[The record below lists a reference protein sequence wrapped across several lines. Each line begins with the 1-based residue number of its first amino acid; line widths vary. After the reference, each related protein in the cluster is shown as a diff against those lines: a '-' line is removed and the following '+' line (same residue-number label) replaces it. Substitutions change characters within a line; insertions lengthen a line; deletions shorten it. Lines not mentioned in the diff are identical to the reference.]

1 MFSSVSQA
9 FQSMFSHK
17 LRSFLTMLGII
28 IGIGAIITIISTI
41 KGTNEQIKEN
51 LIGSGNNVVTVRLF
65 QNDMEYEAAY
75 SGNPVGVLQAD
86 EEVKDALQ
94 KLKGVEEVTFYC
106 YREYADQIYYRN
118 TAFNGKVYGVDENYF
133 KVNGYRIRRGRGF
146 SGQEFSSVRKNIL
159 LDTVAARSLFGSE
172 DPVGKIVEIVGEPF
186 AVIGVLER
194 SESFEPVIN
203 SREDYD
209 LYTTEENGIIFM
221 PQTAWP
227 VAYRFDEPLQVDF
240 NAESTEDMTAA
251 GKAVADYLNA
261 HVVAESS
268 YLNGFA
274 YRSNDLLEKAE
285 QLQSMS
291 ESANQQLLWIAAI
304 SLLVGGVGVMNI
316 MLVNVTERTAEIGLR
331 KAVGAKRRR
340 ILSQFLVE
348 ASVLTGI
355 GGVLGAALG
364 VGLSQLL
371 SRLMQT
377 PTAVSIPAM
386 IAAVAFSVLIG
397 LFFGLLPAVKASNLN
412 PIEALRRD

>member
-9 FQSMFSHK
+9 FQSIFSHK

-28 IGIGAIITIISTI
+28 IGIAAIITIISTI

-65 QNDMEYEAAY
+65 QNDMEYEMAY
-75 SGNPVGVLQAD
+75 SGNPTGVLRAD
-86 EEVKDALQ
+86 KEDGEALLKLPGVKD
-94 KLKGVEEVTFYC
+94 VTFYSF
-106 YREYADQIYYRN
+106 REYADQVFYRN
-118 TAFNGKVYGVDENYF
+118 TAFNGKIYGVDEHYF
-133 KVNGYRIRRGRGF
+133 RVNGYRIRQGRGF
-146 SGQEFSSVRKNIL
+146 GAVEHSSVRKNIL
-159 LDTVAARSLFGSE
+159 LDTVASRSLFGSG
-172 DPVGKIVEIVGEPF
+172 DPVGKIIEIMGEPF
-186 AVIGVLER
+186 VVIGVLER
-194 SESFEPVIN
+194 SKSFEPVIN

-209 LYTTEENGIIFM
+209 LYATEENGIIFM
-221 PQTAWP
+221 PQSAWP
-227 VAYRFDEPLQVDF
+227 VVHRFDEPLQVDIS
-240 NAESTEDMTAA
+240 AESTEDMTAA
-251 GKAVADYLNA
+251 GKVVADYLNENLIA
-261 HVVAESS
+261 QTV
-268 YLNGFA
+268 LQNGIA

-291 ESANQQLLWIAAI
+291 NSANQQLIWIAGI

-340 ILSQFLVE
+340 ILSQFLIE

-355 GGVLGAALG
+355 GGILGAALG

-377 PTAVSIPAM
+377 PAAISIPAM
-386 IAAVAFSVLIG
+386 IAAVVFSVMIG
-397 LFFGLLPAVKASNLN
+397 LIFGLLPAVKASKLN

>member
-9 FQSMFSHK
+9 LQSILSHK

-28 IGIGAIITIISTI
+28 IGIAAIITIVSTI

-51 LIGSGNNVVTVRLF
+51 LIGAGNNVVSVRLF
-65 QNDMEYEAAY
+65 QNDMEYESAY
-75 SGNPVGVLQAD
+75 AGNPVGVLQPEKEDKEALRKLSGVR
-86 EEVKDALQ
+86 EVS
-94 KLKGVEEVTFYC
+94 FYR
-106 YREYADQIYYRN
+106 YREYADQVYYRN
-118 TAFNGKVYGVDENYF
+118 TAFNGKIYGVDETYF
-133 KVNGYRIRRGRGF
+133 HVNGYGIRQGRDFGTV
-146 SGQEFSSVRKNIL
+146 EFTSVRKNIL

-172 DPVGKIVEIVGEPF
+172 DPVGEIIEIMGEPF
-186 AVIGVLER
+186 TVIGVLER
-194 SESFEPVIN
+194 SKSFEPVIN

-209 LYTTEENGIIFM
+209 LYATEENGIIFM
-221 PQTAWP
+221 PNTAWP
-227 VAYRFDEPLQVDF
+227 VVYRFDEPVQVDIS
-240 NAESTEDMTAA
+240 AESTEDMTEA
-251 GKAVADYLNA
+251 GKVVADYLNA
-261 HVVAESS
+261 NVIAESTVLGGIS
-268 YLNGFA
+268 

-285 QLQSMS
+285 QLQAMS
-291 ESANQQLLWIAAI
+291 NSTNQQLIWIAGI

-340 ILSQFLVE
+340 ILAQFLVE
-348 ASVLTGI
+348 ASVLAGI
-355 GGVLGAALG
+355 GGILGAGLG

-386 IAAVAFSVLIG
+386 IGAVAFSVLIG
-397 LFFGLLPAVKASNLN
+397 LIFGLLPAVKASNLN

>member
-1 MFSSVSQA
+1 MFFSVSQA
-9 FQSMFSHK
+9 FQSIFSHK

-28 IGIGAIITIISTI
+28 IGIAAIITIISTI

-51 LIGSGNNVVTVRLF
+51 LIGAGNNVVTVRLF
-65 QNDMEYEAAY
+65 QNDMEYEVAY
-75 SGNPVGVLQAD
+75 YGNPVGVLTAG
-86 EEVKDALQ
+86 EEEAEALRKLPGVKDAA
-94 KLKGVEEVTFYC
+94 FYC
-106 YREYADQIYYRN
+106 YREYADQVYYRN
-118 TAFNGKVYGVDENYF
+118 TAFNGKVYGVDRNYF
-133 KVNGYRIRRGRGF
+133 RVNGYRIRQGRGF
-146 SGQEFSSVRKNIL
+146 GDREYSNVQKNIL

-172 DPVGKIVEIVGEPF
+172 DPVGKVIEIMGEPF
-186 AVIGVLER
+186 AVIGVMER
-194 SESFEPVIN
+194 NKSFEPVIN

-209 LYTTEENGIIFM
+209 LYATEENGIIFM

-227 VAYRFDEPLQVDF
+227 VVYRFDEPVQVDIS
-240 NAESTEDMTAA
+240 AESTEDMTAA
-251 GKAVADYLNA
+251 GKVVADYLNENLI
-261 HVVAESS
+261 AESVRQS
-268 YLNGFA
+268 GIS

-291 ESANQQLLWIAAI
+291 ESANQQLIWIAGI

-340 ILSQFLVE
+340 ILSQFLIE
-348 ASVLTGI
+348 AAVLTGI
-355 GGVLGAALG
+355 GGILGAALG

-377 PTAVSIPAM
+377 PTAVSVPAI
-386 IAAVAFSVLIG
+386 IAAVVFSVVIG
-397 LFFGLLPAVKASNLN
+397 LVFGLLPAVKASKLN

>member
-75 SGNPVGVLQAD
+75 AGNPVGVLQAD

-106 YREYADQIYYRN
+106 YREYADQVYYRN

-146 SGQEFSSVRKNIL
+146 SGQEFSAIRKNIL
-159 LDTVAARSLFGSE
+159 LDKVAARSLFGSE

-227 VAYRFDEPLQVDF
+227 VAYRFDEPVQVDF

-291 ESANQQLLWIAAI
+291 ESANQQLIWIAAI

>member
-9 FQSMFSHK
+9 FQSILSHK

-28 IGIGAIITIISTI
+28 IGIAAIITIVSTI

-75 SGNPVGVLQAD
+75 YGNPVGVLRAEAED
-86 EEVKDALQ
+86 GDALR
-94 KLKGVEEVTFYC
+94 KLKGVNDVAFYC
-106 YREYADQIYYRN
+106 YRSYAEQVYYRN

-133 KVNGYRIRRGRGF
+133 RVNGYRIRQGRGF
-146 SGQEFSSVRKNIL
+146 SEQEYTSVRKNIL
-159 LDTVAARSLFGSE
+159 LDAVASRSLFGSG
-172 DPVGKIVEIVGEPF
+172 DPVGEIIEIMGEPF
-186 AVIGVLER
+186 AVVGVVER
-194 SESFEPVIN
+194 SKSFEPVIN
-203 SREDYD
+203 SRDDYD
-209 LYTTEENGIIFM
+209 LYATEENGIIFM

-227 VAYRFDEPLQVDF
+227 VVYRFDEPLQVDVS
-240 NAESTEDMTAA
+240 AESTEDMTAA
-251 GKAVADYLNA
+251 GKVVADYLNA
-261 HVVAESS
+261 NLIAESVVN
-268 YLNGFA
+268 NGIS

-285 QLQSMS
+285 QLQAMS
-291 ESANQQLLWIAAI
+291 NSTNQQLIWIAGI

-348 ASVLTGI
+348 ASVLAGI
-355 GGVLGAALG
+355 GGILGAALG

-371 SRLMQT
+371 SRVMQT
-377 PTAVSIPAM
+377 PSAVSIPAM

-397 LFFGLLPAVKASNLN
+397 LIFGLLPAVKASNLN